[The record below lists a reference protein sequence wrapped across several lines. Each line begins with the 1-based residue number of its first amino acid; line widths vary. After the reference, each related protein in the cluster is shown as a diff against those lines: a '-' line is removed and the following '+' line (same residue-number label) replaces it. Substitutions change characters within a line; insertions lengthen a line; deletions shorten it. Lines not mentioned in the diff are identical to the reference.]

1 MVLQQDQTDQ
11 LSGGASGEAGEDSL
25 EQLGPDR
32 TLRNEM
38 GLACRKWKRRS
49 QPDPRQEGYV
59 DMMC

>member
-38 GLACRKWKRRS
+38 GLACRKWKRRLWGHNLT
-49 QPDPRQEGYV
+49 EA
-59 DMMC
+59 MMC